1 MEYWNSCYT
10 IFLNHLKVKQY
21 DKLQVLQL
29 PVTFILVTRKGN
41 KMLPLTC
48 NKMLKVNGREVLVNP
63 NFADPTWVCEA
74 DGYDPENLDI
84 PVLAFEAHSSVAAVM
99 VNQFQL
105 FIYH

>member
-41 KMLPLTC
+41 KMLPLLTLLGFV
-48 NKMLKVNGREVLVNP
+48 KLT
-63 NFADPTWVCEA
+63 DTT
-74 DGYDPENLDI
+74 PENLDI